1 MKQLSAEYEELGIL
15 PHLLS
20 ADPPEKNRRFREK
33 MAVPASWPLLS
44 DEDHAV
50 ADRYQ
55 IPISRK
61 HPKAWSYQD
70 GFIQPAVLVYKGEE
84 PVYTFVQQ
92 PSMLNLWG
100 AARRPEPREVLEVV
114 RGQLQQA

>member
-1 MKQLSAEYEELGIL
+1 MKE
-15 PHLLS
+15 LS
-20 ADPPEKNRRFREK
+20 ADYAELGVEPLLISADSPESNRRFQQK
-33 MAVPASWPLLS
+33 LAIPFPLLS

-50 ADRYQ
+50 ADRYG

-70 GFIQPAVLVYKGEE
+70 GFIQPAVLVYKGEA

-100 AARRPEPREVLEVV
+100 AARRPTPREVLDVV
-114 RGQLQQA
+114 REKLAEPAS

>member
-1 MKQLSAEYEELGIL
+1 MKQLSDDYEELGITPL
-15 PHLLS
+15 LLS
-20 ADPPEKNRRFREK
+20 ADSPEKNRRFRDK
-33 MAVPASWPLLS
+33 LSIPASWPLLS

-70 GFIQPAVLVYKGEE
+70 GFIQPAVLVYRGEQ
-84 PVYTFVQQ
+84 PIYTFVQQ

-100 AARRPEPREVLEVV
+100 AARRPEPPEVLNVV
-114 RGQLQQA
+114 REQLAQ

>member
-1 MKQLSAEYEELGIL
+1 MKE
-15 PHLLS
+15 LS
-20 ADPPEKNRRFREK
+20 ADYAELGVEPLLISADSPESNRRFQQK
-33 MAVPASWPLLS
+33 LAIPFPLLS

-50 ADRYQ
+50 ADRYG

-70 GFIQPAVLVYKGEE
+70 GFIQPAVLVYQGEA

-100 AARRPEPREVLEVV
+100 AARRPTPREVLDVV
-114 RGQLQQA
+114 REKLAEPAS